1 MRKLIVLIG
10 VSLLLASAQAFAGA
24 HIIIRNTNT
33 AGVGFNDTTPVAPLP
48 GNAGTTIGQ
57 QRLIVFQRAAA
68 IWGSLLE
75 SKVDIVVD
83 ASFANLDCSA
93 NSAILG
99 QAYANGFKRNFENAP
114 LQNVFY
120 PIALANAIA
129 GKDLVNGT
137 KPLSDPTS
145 QAQIVAQFSS
155 AIDLPSCQNGS
166 LAWYYGLD
174 GNHGAKED
182 FLVVLLHEL
191 GHGLGFAGLTS
202 GTTGAYLSSP
212 ALPSVFEQH
221 MFDSTAGL
229 HWSQM
234 TNAQRLASST
244 NDQKVVWDGALTTA
258 AALTFLGG
266 TPTLRI
272 GSPASLAK
280 SYQINTAGFGPKIT
294 VAGVNGTVAATQPLD
309 GCAAITNGGSIS
321 GRIALIDRGS
331 CNFTV
336 KVKNAQLAGATAV
349 IIADNVAS
357 SIPPLGGSDDTITIP
372 TIGVSQADGAAIR
385 AALASNV
392 TALIFADSSLL
403 AGADT
408 SGHPKLYVPTTFA
421 EGSSMYHFDV
431 SASPNLLMEP
441 NVSSDLP
448 SNAVDLTLEQLADIG
463 WTLAKPTPT
472 GRLAGRRGH

>member
-1 MRKLIVLIG
+1 MRKLNV
-10 VSLLLASAQAFAGA
+10 LLATSLFLASVQVFAGT
-24 HIIIRNTNT
+24 HIIIRNKDV
-33 AGVGFNDTTPVAPLP
+33 AGVGFNDTSPVAPLP
-48 GNAGTTIGQ
+48 GNPGTTIGQ

-75 SKVDIVVD
+75 SKVDILVD
-83 ASFANLDCSA
+83 ASFASLDCTA
-93 NSAILG
+93 NSATLG
-99 QAYANGFKRNFENAP
+99 EANAKTFSKNFSNAP
-114 LQNVFY
+114 LQNVWY

-129 GKDLVNGT
+129 GKDLVNAT

-145 QAQIVAQFSS
+145 QAQIEAQFNSQLDS
-155 AIDLPSCQNGS
+155 PSCQGGS

-174 GNHGAKED
+174 GNHGTKED
-182 FLVVLLHEL
+182 LLVVLLHEL
-191 GHGLGFAGLTS
+191 GHGLGFIGVVN
-202 GTTGAYLSSP
+202 GTTGGLFGTP

-234 TNAQRLASST
+234 TNAQRLASAT
-244 NDQKVVWDGALTTA
+244 NDQKVVWDGTATTA

-272 GSPASLAK
+272 SSPASLNK
-280 SYQINTAGFGPKIT
+280 TYQINTAGFGPKVT

-336 KVKNAQLAGATAV
+336 KVKNAQLAGASAV
-349 IIADNVAS
+349 IIADNAAT

-408 SGHPKLYVPTTFA
+408 SGHPKLYVPTTYT
-421 EGSSMYHFDV
+421 EGSSIYHFDV

-441 NVSSDLP
+441 NISSDLP
-448 SNAVDLTLEQLADIG
+448 SNAVDLTLEQMADIG

-472 GRLAGRRGH
+472 GRMAGRRGH

>member
-1 MRKLIVLIG
+1 MRKLTVLIAA
-10 VSLLLASAQAFAGA
+10 SLLLASAQAFAGS
-24 HIIIRNTNT
+24 HLIIRNTNT

-68 IWGSLLE
+68 IWGSLLD
-75 SKVDIVVD
+75 SRVDIIVD
-83 ASFANLDCSA
+83 ASFASLDCSA

-99 QAYANGFKRNFENAP
+99 QASAKTFSKNFDNAP
-114 LQNVFY
+114 FQNVWY

-129 GKDLVNGT
+129 GRDLVNGT
-137 KPLSDPTS
+137 KPVSDPTS
-145 QAQIVAQFSS
+145 QPHILAQFSS
-155 AIDLPSCQNGS
+155 TIDLPSCQGGS

-191 GHGLGFAGLTS
+191 GHGLGFAGVVT
-202 GTTGAYLSSP
+202 GTTGALFGQP

-221 MFDSTAGL
+221 MLDTTTGL
-229 HWSQM
+229 HWNQM
-234 TNAQRLASST
+234 SNAQRVTSST
-244 NDQKVVWDGALTTA
+244 NDQKVVWDGASTTA
-258 AALTFLGG
+258 AALKFLGG

-272 GSPASLAK
+272 SAPASLNKA
-280 SYQINTAGFGPKIT
+280 YQINTAGFGPKIT
-294 VAGVNGTVAATQPLD
+294 VAGVNGNVAATQPLD
-309 GCAAITNGGSIS
+309 GCTAITNGGSIS
-321 GRIALIDRGS
+321 GRVALIDRGT

-357 SIPPLGGSDDTITIP
+357 SIPPLGGSDDTISIP

-385 AALASNV
+385 AALVSNV
-392 TALIFADSSLL
+392 TVVIFADSSIL

-421 EGSSMYHFDV
+421 DGSSMYHFDV

-441 NVSSDLP
+441 NISSDLP
-448 SNAVDLTLEQLADIG
+448 SNAVDLTLNEMADIG
-463 WTLAKPTPT
+463 WTVATPPPT
-472 GRLAGRRGH
+472 GRMAGRRGH

>member
-1 MRKLIVLIG
+1 MKKLIALFG
-10 VSLLLASAQAFAGA
+10 AFFLLASAQAFAGA
-24 HIIIRNTNT
+24 RIVIRNTNT
-33 AGVGFNDTTPVAPLP
+33 AGVGFNDNTPVTPLP
-48 GNAGTTIGQ
+48 GNPGTTIGQ

-75 SKVDIVVD
+75 SKADILVD

-93 NSAILG
+93 NSGVLG
-99 QAYANGFKRNFENAP
+99 QASAATFISNFSGAP
-114 LQNVFY
+114 QQNVWY
-120 PIALANAIA
+120 PAALADAIA
-129 GKDLVNGT
+129 GKDLVNPT
-137 KPLSDPTS
+137 KPITDPTS
-145 QAQIVAQFSS
+145 KAHIVAEFSS
-155 AIDLPSCQNGS
+155 SLDLPTCLGGS

-182 FLVVLLHEL
+182 LLTVLLHEL
-191 GHGLGFAGLTS
+191 GHGLGFIGVTD
-202 GTTGAYLSSP
+202 GTTGALLGKP

-229 HWSQM
+229 HWNQM

-244 NDQKVVWDGALTTA
+244 NDQKLVWDGASTTA

-272 GSPASLAK
+272 SSPASLNK
-280 SYQINTAGFGPKIT
+280 PYQINTAGFGPKLT
-294 VAGVNGTVAATQPLD
+294 VAGVNGNVAATQPLD
-309 GCAAITNGGSIS
+309 GCTAITNGGSIS
-321 GRIALIDRGS
+321 GRIALIDRGT

-336 KVKNAQLAGATAV
+336 KAKNAQLAGATAV
-349 IIADNVAS
+349 IIADNVPA
-357 SIPPLGGSDDTITIP
+357 SIPPLGGTDDTISIP

-385 AALASNV
+385 AALGSNV
-392 TALIFADSSLL
+392 TVLIFADSSLL

-421 EGSSMYHFDV
+421 QGSSMYHFDV

-441 NVSSDLP
+441 NISSDLP
-448 SNAVDLTLEQLADIG
+448 SNAVDLTLNEMIDIG
-463 WTLAKPTPT
+463 WTKAAQTPA
-472 GRLAGRRGH
+472 GRMAGRRGH

>member
-1 MRKLIVLIG
+1 MRKLTVLIAA
-10 VSLLLASAQAFAGA
+10 SLLLASAQAFAGA
-24 HIIIRNTNT
+24 RIVIRNTNA

-48 GNAGTTIGQ
+48 GNSGTTIGQ

-68 IWGSLLE
+68 IWGSLLD
-75 SKVDIVVD
+75 SKVDILVD

-93 NSAILG
+93 TSAILG
-99 QAYANGFKRNFENAP
+99 QASASTILRNFDGAP
-114 LQNVFY
+114 QQNVWY
-120 PIALANAIA
+120 PVALADAIS
-129 GKDLVNGT
+129 GKDLLNPT
-137 KPLSDPTS
+137 KPITDPTS
-145 QAQIVAQFSS
+145 KAHIQAQFSS
-155 AIDLPSCQNGS
+155 TIDLPSCQGGS

-191 GHGLGFAGLTS
+191 GHGLGFIGVTN
-202 GTTGAYLSSP
+202 GTTGAMSSNF
-212 ALPSVFEQH
+212 PSVFEQH
-221 MFDSTAGL
+221 MLDTTVGL
-229 HWSQM
+229 HWNQM
-234 TNAQRLASST
+234 TNAQRVTSAT
-244 NDQKVVWDGALTTA
+244 NDQKVVWDGTSTTA

-272 GSPASLAK
+272 TSPASLAK
-280 SYQINTAGFGPKIT
+280 PYQINTAGFGPKVT

-321 GRIALIDRGS
+321 GRIALIDRGT

-349 IIADNVAS
+349 IIADNAAG
-357 SIPPLGGSDDTITIP
+357 IPPLGGSDDTISIP
-372 TIGVSQADGAAIR
+372 TIGISQADGAAIR
-385 AALASNV
+385 AALGSNV
-392 TALIFADSSLL
+392 TVLIFADSSLL

-421 EGSSMYHFDV
+421 DGSSMYHFDV

-441 NVSSDLP
+441 NISSDLP
-448 SNAVDLTLEQLADIG
+448 SNAVDLTLNEMIDIG
-463 WTLAKPTPT
+463 WTKAAQTPA